1 MTQFVEIIRDSNV
14 DKGSLLDKELNWLQE
29 VKEFKE
35 NKLSHGHI
43 FKTPLESA
51 EELVRQVEEYN
62 KYVKEELRCVWLEE
76 IKAIMTM
83 RSTQIGTQAIVTLM
97 KEQM

>member
-1 MTQFVEIIRDSNV
+1 
-14 DKGSLLDKELNWLQE
+14 LDKELDWLQE

-51 EELVRQVEEYN
+51 EELVR
-62 KYVKEELRCVWLEE
+62 
-76 IKAIMTM
+76 
-83 RSTQIGTQAIVTLM
+83 
-97 KEQM
+97 

>member
-1 MTQFVEIIRDSNV
+1 M
-14 DKGSLLDKELNWLQE
+14 DKELDWLQE

-51 EELVRQVEEYN
+51 EEYN

-76 IKAIMTM
+76 IKAIMM
-83 RSTQIGTQAIVTLM
+83 MCSTQIGTRAIVTLM